1 MRLYRGKVTVIAN
14 EVIQTLMDDGS
25 IEVEAANRL
34 EAELDLKAIMD
45 DYLRRER
52 RIRSEVQDYMASRKI
67 PYDRYGEIRKMKTQE
82 HNHPTGDKVMSY
94 LASQF
99 TEMFMNSASVEE
111 VYADDREIRGKV
123 FTVLKKH
130 NVNERELREE
140 ALAKLKHLDENS
152 LEFQIRFPEALQEV
166 RRKHGLL

>member
-1 MRLYRGKVTVIAN
+1 MRLYRGKVPVIAQ
-14 EVIQTLMDDGS
+14 EVIKTLIDDGS
-25 IEVEAANRL
+25 IEVDVENRI

-45 DYLRRER
+45 DYLRRDR
-52 RIRSEVQDYMASRKI
+52 RIRSEVQDYMATRKI
-67 PYDRYGEIRKMKTQE
+67 PYDRYGEIRKLKTQE
-82 HNHPTGDKVMSY
+82 HNHPTGDKVISY

-111 VYADDREIRGKV
+111 VYSDDREIRSKV
-123 FTVLKKH
+123 FGILKKH
-130 NVNERELREE
+130 NVNEKELREE
-140 ALAKLKHLDENS
+140 ALIKLKHIDENS

>member
-1 MRLYRGKVTVIAN
+1 MYRGKVPVIAH
-14 EVIQTLMDDGS
+14 EVIQTLIDDGS
-25 IEVEAANRL
+25 IEVEADNRT
-34 EAELDLKAIMD
+34 EAELDIKSIME

-52 RIRSEVQDYMASRKI
+52 KIRGEVQDYMASRKI

-82 HNHPTGDKVMSY
+82 HNHPIGDKVMSY

-111 VYADDREIRGKV
+111 VYAEDKEIRSKV
-123 FTVLKKH
+123 FTILKKH

-140 ALAKLKHLDENS
+140 ALSKLKHLDENS

>member
-1 MRLYRGKVTVIAN
+1 MYRGKVPVIAQ
-14 EVIQTLMDDGS
+14 EVIQTLIEDGS
-25 IEVEAANRL
+25 IEVDSQNKV
-34 EAELDLKAIMD
+34 EAEQDIKAIMD

-52 RIRSEVQDYMASRKI
+52 RLRSEVQDYMASRKI
-67 PYDRYGEIRKMKTQE
+67 SYDRYGEIRKMKAQE
-82 HNHPTGDKVMSY
+82 HNHPVGDKVISY

-123 FTVLKKH
+123 FAILKKH
-130 NVNERELREE
+130 NVNESELRDE
-140 ALAKLKHLDENS
+140 AKAKLKHLKENS